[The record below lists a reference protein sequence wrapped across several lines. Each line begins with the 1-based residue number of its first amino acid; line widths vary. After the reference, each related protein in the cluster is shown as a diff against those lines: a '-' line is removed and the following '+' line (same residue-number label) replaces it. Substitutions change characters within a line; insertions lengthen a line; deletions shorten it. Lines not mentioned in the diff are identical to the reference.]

1 MKKQYTT
8 PSVSIVGIHAHES
21 LLAGSGPETM
31 SIYDTNVEGGDE
43 ILSRRHYSFWGD
55 DEEE

>member
-8 PSVSIVGIHAHES
+8 PSVSIVGIHAHQS
-21 LLAGSGPETM
+21 LLAGSVPETM

-43 ILSRRHYSFWGD
+43 ILSRQHYSFWGD